1 MLFVVDDESD
11 DDVEEDDG
19 DDDLFTGTP
28 FRLWGLWIITNDN
41 GDGDDNYHGDVAV
54 VIEREFPPRPFQNTE
69 GGKCN
74 FHYLPRPKMSKF
86 PVTENFSREREVR
99 FCSEDF
105 VICNAEIC

>member
-54 VIEREFPPRPFQNTE
+54 VIEREFPPRPFQTPN
-69 GGKCN
+69 
-74 FHYLPRPKMSKF
+74 
-86 PVTENFSREREVR
+86 SR
-99 FCSEDF
+99 
-105 VICNAEIC
+105 